1 MLELPD
7 AACVH
12 APTPVAGAAA
22 RPQTLKIQF
31 TGSGSEYFRI
41 WIVNLL
47 LTLVTLGLYLPFAK
61 VRRLRYFYANT
72 RVGGQALSFHGRPW
86 PMFRGFVLLLLL
98 GSAYG
103 LAGHFSPVAGVLAY
117 LLLCALWPAL
127 WRAGLQFR
135 LGNTRWRG
143 LRLSFQGDLAGA
155 YKAVAPLYIPAMM
168 LMTGSAWQAWNDPMD
183 QTGPGAMV
191 GMVGLLG
198 MVLLSPYFMA
208 RIKRY
213 QHEGYGYA
221 DQRGQFQVGAG
232 KFYGLVLKG
241 LLLSLL
247 PLAMAIGIAVGLVM
261 LLKPSGAVN
270 PAIGLGIALLAY
282 LLYFMMIGPYFSA
295 RMQNLV
301 WSGTRSERLEF
312 HSRLSFRSLLW
323 LTLVNWLLTA
333 LTLSLYRPFA
343 AIRTARLR
351 LEAVSL
357 EVHGD
362 IEAWRAQAQEAH
374 NDASG
379 EAAGDFF
386 GFDMGW

>member
-1 MLELPD
+1 MIELPD
-7 AACVH
+7 AACVY
-12 APTPVAGAAA
+12 TPATAA
-22 RPQTLKIQF
+22 RPEPLTLKIQF

-47 LTLVTLGLYLPFAK
+47 LTLLTLGLYLPFAK

-98 GSAYG
+98 AGAYG
-103 LAGHFSPVAGVLAY
+103 LAGHFSPLAGFLAY

-168 LMTGSAWQAWNDPMD
+168 LMAGTAWQAWKDPMD
-183 QTGPGAMV
+183 RMGPGAIV
-191 GMVGLLG
+191 GMVGLVG
-198 MVLLSPYFMA
+198 MVLLSPYFLA

-221 DQRGQFQVGAG
+221 DQRGQFMVGTG
-232 KFYGLVLKG
+232 RFYALVFKG
-241 LLLSLL
+241 LLVSLL
-247 PLAMAIGIAVGLVM
+247 PLALAIGIAMGLVL
-261 LLKPSGAVN
+261 LLKPSGAMS
-270 PAIGLGIALLAY
+270 PAIGVGIVILGY
-282 LLYFMMIGPYFSA
+282 LLYFMMIGPYFTA
-295 RMQNLV
+295 RTQNLV

-312 HSRLSFRSLLW
+312 HSSLGFRRLLW
-323 LTLVNWLLTA
+323 LTLINWLLTA

-343 AIRTARLR
+343 AIKTARLR
-351 LEAVSL
+351 LESVSL
-357 EVHGD
+357 QVHGD
-362 IEAWRAQAQEAH
+362 VEAWRAQAQGAT

>member
-7 AACVH
+7 AACVY
-12 APTPVAGAAA
+12 APTPTAGAQT

-47 LTLVTLGLYLPFAK
+47 LTLVTLGLYFPFAK

-98 GSAYG
+98 GGAYG

-117 LLLCALWPAL
+117 LLLCAVWPAL
-127 WRAGLQFR
+127 WRSGLQFR

-168 LMTGSAWQAWNDPMD
+168 LMAGTAWQAWQDP
-183 QTGPGAMV
+183 TARLGAGGLV
-191 GMVGLLG
+191 GVVGLVC

-221 DQRGQFQVGAG
+221 DQRGQFQVGTG

-241 LLLSLL
+241 VLMSVLF
-247 PLAMAIGIAVGLVM
+247 LALGIGVGVGLGV
-261 LLKPSGAVN
+261 LLKPSGPVN
-270 PAIGLGIALLAY
+270 PAIGVAIGMFGY
-282 LLYFMMIGPYFSA
+282 LLYFMMVGPWFTA
-295 RMQNLV
+295 RLQNLV
-301 WSGTRSERLEF
+301 WSGTRSEQLEF
-312 HSRLSFRSLLW
+312 HSTLSFRRLLW
-323 LTLVNWLLTA
+323 LTMVNWLLTA

-343 AIRTARLR
+343 AIHTARLR

-357 EVHGD
+357 TVHGD
-362 IEAWRAQAQEAH
+362 IEAWQVRAQQEAT
-374 NDASG
+374 DATG

>member
-1 MLELPD
+1 MYELPD
-7 AACVH
+7 AGCYAAP
-12 APTPVAGAAA
+12 APTV
-22 RPQTLKIQF
+22 QTLAIRF

-47 LTLVTLGLYLPFAK
+47 LTLLTLGLYLPFAK

-72 RVGGQALSFHGRPW
+72 SVGGQALSFHGRPW

-98 GSAYG
+98 AGAYG
-103 LAGHFSPVAGVLAY
+103 LAGRFSPLAGFLAY

-127 WRAGLQFR
+127 WRSGLQFR

-155 YKAVAPLYIPAMM
+155 YKAVASLYIPAMM
-168 LMTGSAWQAWNDPMD
+168 LMAGTAWQAWKDPMAR
-183 QTGPGAMV
+183 TGAGVIV
-191 GMVGLLG
+191 GMVGLVG
-198 MVLLSPYFMA
+198 MVLLSPCFLA
-208 RIKRY
+208 CIKRY
-213 QHEGYGYA
+213 QHVGYGYA
-221 DQRGQFQVGAG
+221 DQRGQFLAGTG

-241 LLLSLL
+241 LMASLL
-247 PLAMAIGIAVGLVM
+247 FLALAVGIGAGLTM
-261 LLKPSGAVN
+261 LQKPGVTVT
-270 PAIGLGIALLAY
+270 PAIGVGIGMFGY
-282 LLYFMMIGPYFSA
+282 LLYFMMVGPWITA
-295 RMQNLV
+295 RLQNLV
-301 WSGTRSERLEF
+301 WSGTRSEQLEF
-312 HSRLSFRSLLW
+312 HSTLSFRRLLW
-323 LTLVNWLLTA
+323 LTMVNWLLTA

-357 EVHGD
+357 TVHGD
-362 IEAWRAQAQEAH
+362 IEAWQVRPQQEAT
-374 NDASG
+374 DATG